1 MQEIGNEV
9 ANTPTTIITTAKNE
23 SSKRRSVY
31 CLLSIISVSLIFI
44 LSYSSLPS
52 SSSSFSILNHNRK
65 QKTQIQIQSLVSK
78 LKPNAPPLPSIAYVI
93 TGSNGENDRIFR
105 LLKSIYHPKNQY
117 LLHLDLT
124 APQSQR
130 EQLVNFV
137 QSNPIFNSLQNVN
150 VVGNPDFSNPKGSS
164 SVSAI
169 LHTASLLLRF
179 SSNWDWFINLSS
191 SDYPLI
197 SQDDLLHILSFVPKD
212 LNFLNH
218 SSYIGWKEARRIR
231 KIVVDQ
237 GLYLTE
243 NSDIF
248 YATQKRELPKAYRLF
263 TGSASTILSRK
274 LVEHCIVGSENL
286 PRTVLMYLSN
296 TPSSQVNYFQT
307 VACNSE
313 KFSKTIV
320 NHNLRW
326 QWHSSLNGSNNASE
340 LDEMI
345 DSGAVFGTGFIL
357 DESVLDHI
365 DQEVLKRRPGRI
377 LPGGWCLGDY
387 HSYNDPCM
395 VKGSVDI
402 VRPGPGS
409 TRLEKLLVH
418 LLSNQTF
425 QSRQCMVE

>member
-1 MQEIGNEV
+1 MQQIGIEA
-9 ANTPTTIITTAKNE
+9 ANTPTTTTIKNE
-23 SSKRRSVY
+23 SSRRSLY
-31 CLLSIISVSLIFI
+31 CLLSIISVSLVFI
-44 LSYSSLPS
+44 LSYSFSPS
-52 SSSSFSILNHNRK
+52 SSSILNHSRK
-65 QKTQIQIQSLVSK
+65 QKIQIQIQSLVSK
-78 LKPNAPPLPSIAYVI
+78 SKPTLPSIAYVI

-124 APQSQR
+124 ASQPQR
-130 EQLVNFV
+130 EQLVNFL
-137 QSNPIFNSLQNVN
+137 QSDPVFNSLQNVN

-164 SVSAI
+164 SISSI

-179 SSNWDWFINLSS
+179 SSDWDWFINLSS

-197 SQDDLLHILSFVPKD
+197 PQDDLLHILSFVPKD

-218 SSYIGWKEARRIR
+218 SSYIGWKEAWRMK
-231 KIVVDQ
+231 KIIVDQ
-237 GLYLTE
+237 GLFLTE
-243 NSDIF
+243 NGDIF
-248 YATQKRELPKAYRLF
+248 YATQKRELPNAYRLF
-263 TGSASTILSRK
+263 TGSASAILSRK
-274 LVEHCIVGSENL
+274 LVEHCILGAENL

-296 TPSSQVNYFQT
+296 TPSSPANYFQT
-307 VACNSE
+307 VVCNSRE
-313 KFSKTIV
+313 FSKTVV

-326 QWHSSLNGSNNASE
+326 QWHSSLNGSDNANE
-340 LDEMI
+340 LSEMI
-345 DSGAVFGTGFIL
+345 NSGAIFGTGFIL

-387 HSYNDPCM
+387 HSFNDPCM

-409 TRLEKLLVH
+409 TRLEKLLVR
-418 LLSNQTF
+418 LLSSRTF
-425 QSRQCMVE
+425 QSEQCIVE